1 MAIGGNMVANDMA
14 LGGVLFNGLGDID
27 SAYCVVIPQHANLG
41 STLTAHNSAA
51 CNCPIVGAVADG
63 GDGIGVQGVGTNG
76 IVAANNRSGGRASTC
91 HF

>member
-1 MAIGGNMVANDMA
+1 MAIGGNMVANGIW
-14 LGGVLFNGLGDID
+14 LGGVLFDGLGDVD

-51 CNCPIVGAVADG
+51 CNCPIVGAV
-63 GDGIGVQGVGTNG
+63 GTNG
-76 IVAANNRSGGRASTC
+76 IVAANNGCGGRASAC